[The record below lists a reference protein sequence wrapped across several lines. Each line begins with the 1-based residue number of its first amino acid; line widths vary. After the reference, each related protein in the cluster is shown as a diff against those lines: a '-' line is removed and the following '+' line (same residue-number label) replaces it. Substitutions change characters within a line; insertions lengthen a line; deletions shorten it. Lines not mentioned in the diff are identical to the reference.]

1 MVSLSC
7 TEPLCKPLIPDREL
21 YLAVREA
28 TYYALFEEP
37 VGQLLIQ
44 QQQLRVVVFQ
54 PEQEEIVRWI
64 P

>member
-1 MVSLSC
+1 M
-7 TEPLCKPLIPDREL
+7 
-21 YLAVREA
+21 REA